1 MKVLE
6 VAQVVLAE
14 LLLEVAV
21 RQRENVLLGLLFSV
35 EVFEKDKVEIISE
48 MNRHRDLAPG

>member
-14 LLLEVAV
+14 LFLEVAV
-21 RQRENVLLGLLFSV
+21 RQGEDVLLGLLFSV
-35 EVFEKDKVEIISE
+35 KVFEKDKVEIISE